1 MLVCTGEG
9 VLIGTDLST
18 MSTMG
23 TMVTMSASATL
34 TAKTARMSAARD
46 VTAALQTLM
55 SLVEHLFI
63 ALCLAGRAAW
73 LEVLGFRLVV
83 VRMMLDGLILDGP
96 AFSMSIPR

>member
-1 MLVCTGEG
+1 
-9 VLIGTDLST
+9 
-18 MSTMG
+18 MG
-23 TMVTMSASATL
+23 AMVAMSASATL

-46 VTAALQTLM
+46 VAAALQTLM

-83 VRMMLDGLILDGP
+83 VRTVLGGLILNAP
-96 AFSMSIPR
+96 ARLAVMQAFVTLMFGHLSIPR